1 MLKVQEVSTF
11 YGRIQA
17 LRDVSLEVK
26 VGEIVSLVGANGA
39 GKTTLLN
46 SVSGIVS
53 PRQGRILLDGQ
64 DITGL
69 PPEKIVG
76 LGVSQVPEH
85 RQVFGT
91 FTVRDNL
98 NLGAYLRLRRGERPA
113 VEEDI
118 SYVYSLFPV
127 LEERQNQ
134 LAGTLSGGE
143 QQMLVV
149 GRGLMARPK
158 VLLLDEPSLGLA
170 PIIVEYIFQ
179 VFQQLREAGTTILL
193 VEQNVTAALEISD
206 RVYVLETG
214 RIVLSGTAREMMA
227 DEGVQQAFLG
237 QQIGRGQAGAGTP

>member
-26 VGEIVSLVGANGA
+26 AGEIVSLVGANGA

-53 PRQGRILLDGQ
+53 PRQGRILLHGQ

-69 PPEKIVG
+69 APEKIVS

-98 NLGAYLRLRRGERPA
+98 NLGAYLRLRRGEQQA

-118 SYVYSLFPV
+118 AYVYSLFPV
-127 LEERQNQ
+127 LEERQTQ

-193 VEQNVTAALEISD
+193 VEQNVIAALEISD

-214 RIVLSGTAREMMA
+214 RIVLNGTAEELMA
-227 DEGVQQAFLG
+227 NEGVQEAFLG
-237 QQIGRGQAGAGTP
+237 QQISRDDR

>member
-26 VGEIVSLVGANGA
+26 AGEIVSLVGANGA

-53 PRQGRILLDGQ
+53 PRQGRILLHGQ

-69 PPEKIVG
+69 APEKIVS

-98 NLGAYLRLRRGERPA
+98 NLGAYLRLRRGEQQA

-118 SYVYSLFPV
+118 AYVYSLFPV
-127 LEERQNQ
+127 LEERQTQ

-179 VFQQLREAGTTILL
+179 VFQQLQEAGTTILL

-214 RIVLSGTAREMMA
+214 RIVLSGTAEELMA
-227 DEGVQQAFLG
+227 NEGVQEAFLG
-237 QQIGRGQAGAGTP
+237 QQISRDDR

>member
-1 MLKVQEVSTF
+1 MLQVQDVSTF

-17 LRDVSLEVK
+17 LRGVSLEVNA
-26 VGEIVSLVGANGA
+26 GEIVSLVGANGA

-46 SVSGIVS
+46 SVSGLVS
-53 PRQGRILLDGQ
+53 PRRGRVFLGGQ

-69 PPEKIVG
+69 KPEKIVS

-91 FTVRDNL
+91 FSVRDNL
-98 NLGAYLRLRRGERPA
+98 NLGAYLRLRRGEQQA
-113 VEEDI
+113 VEKDI
-118 SYVYSLFPV
+118 AFVYSLFPV

-134 LAGTLSGGE
+134 LADTLSGGE

-179 VFQQLREAGTTILL
+179 VFQQLQETGTTILL
-193 VEQNVTAALEISD
+193 VEQNVTAALEVSD

-214 RIVLSGTAREMMA
+214 RIVLSGPAEELMA
-227 DEGVQQAFLG
+227 DEAVQQAYLG
-237 QQIGRGQAGAGTP
+237 QQLNGTNS

>member
-17 LRDVSLEVK
+17 LRNVSLEVK
-26 VGEIVSLVGANGA
+26 AGEIVSLVGANGA

-64 DITGL
+64 NITGL

-98 NLGAYLRLRRGERPA
+98 NLGAYLRLRRGEWQA

-118 SYVYSLFPV
+118 AYVYSLFPV

-206 RVYVLETG
+206 QVYVLETG
-214 RIVLSGTAREMMA
+214 RIVLSGTAEELIA
-227 DEGVQQAFLG
+227 NEAVQQAFLG
-237 QQIGRGQAGAGTP
+237 QQIRRVDQ